1 MQDRQLYAQI
11 LGITSPWSVAR
22 VELKLSEEQAV
33 HVYLEHDANARFACP
48 ECDRECMLHDHQPE
62 RRWRHLDTCQYQTIL
77 HAAPPR
83 TNCPEHGPRVVKL
96 PWAGPSSRFTA
107 LFERLVIDWLKVA
120 SQSAVAA
127 QMGLSWDEVHAM
139 MTRAVERGL
148 KRRQAE
154 PVPRLGVDEKS
165 FRKRHRY
172 LTLVNDLDRHRVLY
186 VAEGRRKESL
196 DGFFNSIPEEQR
208 ASIQAVAMDMWDPYV
223 SSVKEHVE
231 AAEEKIVFD
240 KFHIAAHVGEA
251 VDKVRREENRQLRE
265 RGDNSLTGT
274 KYLWLRNAMN
284 LAGKLSDQ
292 VAARFES
299 LRATSLKTARAW
311 AMKET
316 LMALFGYQRKHAA
329 RAFYEDWHQWAMRS
343 RLKPMKEVA
352 KMLKRRLELILNYC
366 RHRITNARSEAL
378 NTKIQWVKATAR
390 GYRNQQNF
398 INAIYFHCGALDLNP

>member
-11 LGITSPWSVAR
+11 LGIASPWNVER
-22 VELKLSEEQAV
+22 VESKLAEEQAV
-33 HVYLEHDANARFACP
+33 HVYLEHDANARFECP
-48 ECDRECMLHDHQPE
+48 ECGRERALHDHQPE
-62 RRWRHLDTCQYQTIL
+62 RRWRHLDTCQYRTIL

-83 TNCPEHGPRVVKL
+83 TNCPEHGTKVVKL

-107 LFERLVIDWLKVA
+107 LLARLAIDWLKVA

-127 QMGLSWDEVHAM
+127 QLGLSWDEAHAILA
-139 MTRAVERGL
+139 RAVERGL

-165 FRKRHRY
+165 FRKRHRDP
-172 LTLVNDLDRHRVLY
+172 TLVNDLGGHRVLH
-186 VAEGRRKESL
+186 VA
-196 DGFFNSIPEEQR
+196 
-208 ASIQAVAMDMWDPYV
+208 
-223 SSVKEHVE
+223 
-231 AAEEKIVFD
+231 
-240 KFHIAAHVGEA
+240 
-251 VDKVRREENRQLRE
+251 KVRHEENKQLRE

-274 KYLWLRNAMN
+274 KYLWLRNAMK
-284 LAGKLSDQ
+284 LTGKLSDE
-292 VAARFES
+292 VAVRFES

-311 AMKET
+311 AMNET
-316 LMALFGYQRKHAA
+316 LMALFSYQRTHAA
-329 RAFYEDWHQWAMRS
+329 RAFYKDWHQWAMRS
-343 RLKPMKEVA
+343 RLKPIKEVA

-366 RHRITNARSEAL
+366 RHRITNTRGEAL